1 MALAIFRHQ
10 DIPPCTVEGNQL
22 RDHGIPAILLA
33 SQTTLFESNRKS
45 PRSTTRRLNS
55 DDNNFCFTLLGIP
68 LNPQS
73 IECNRRSTSS
83 RITANPAIL
92 CFCRLV
98 FLSTSPGALRSNAVS
113 VALYRMLC
121 QDPTADSSCIGVFP
135 RGFRQHLCRRFPTS
149 TNSASKPSP
158 KRYQMSCADC

>member
-73 IECNRRSTSS
+73 IECNHRSTSS

-98 FLSTSPGALRSNAVS
+98 FLSTSPGALHSIAVS
-113 VALYRMLC
+113 VALYRMFR
-121 QDPTADSSCIGVFP
+121 QDPTAS
-135 RGFRQHLCRRFPTS
+135 HHA
-149 TNSASKPSP
+149 SASSLMAYGSISAGDSRPPRIPRTPSKTFPKPLPSV
-158 KRYQMSCADC
+158 M